1 MRVADNWICGRIW
14 LHPGNFRQCKYGRD
28 NRREGHRICGGNYQ
42 GANAATNLS
51 DANYDGIIDPLDVEQ
66 VEKIISG
73 EETKLVLLDSASK
86 IVTIKMPVEKIIPLN
101 RNAAE
106 ALKTIKASDRIVGV
120 SDAAIRRS
128 LTSQNFRRFNVLD
141 RRHHQILKS
150 F

>member
-1 MRVADNWICGRIW
+1 VSLIIGSAGASDYTLEIF
-14 LHPGNFRQCKYGRD
+14 GNANMDGTIDEKDIAYV
-28 NRREGHRICGGNYQ
+28 EGIIK

-120 SDAAIRRS
+120 SDAAIRE
-128 LTSQNFRRFNVLD
+128 
-141 RRHHQILKS
+141 KS
-150 F
+150 YFPEFQEIQCVVSA